1 MNGVVDALDRHGE
14 MVFERV
20 ARRVAPGVAAL
31 GDEER
36 TRFLTIV
43 DEALMERPP
52 GMRRQLLL
60 FLVIIRWLPVLRWGT
75 TFERLDGTRQDAML
89 RFFQDGPVD
98 AFRKGFW
105 GLKALIFMG
114 YYGREAAWAEV
125 GYEPD
130 LEGNSRL
137 HADA

>member
-1 MNGVVDALDRHGE
+1 MVDALDRHGE
-14 MVFERV
+14 MVLERV

-31 GDEER
+31 PAQEHA
-36 TRFLTIV
+36 RFIEIV
-43 DEALMERPP
+43 DRALMERPP
-52 GMRRQLLL
+52 GMRRQLSVFLL
-60 FLVIIRWLPVLRWGT
+60 VIRWLPLLRWGRP
-75 TFERLDGTRQDAML
+75 FERLDGPRQDAML
-89 RFFQDGPVD
+89 KFLQDGPVD

-114 YYGREAAWAEV
+114 YYGREDAWAEV

-130 LEGNSRL
+130 FEGNSRL